1 MATAVIKA
9 KKMSVGTEAGGG
21 GWGACKIRKASLDH
35 QSHAPRGAELR

>member
-21 GWGACKIRKASLDH
+21 GWGACKIRKASLD
-35 QSHAPRGAELR
+35 QSHTPRGAELR